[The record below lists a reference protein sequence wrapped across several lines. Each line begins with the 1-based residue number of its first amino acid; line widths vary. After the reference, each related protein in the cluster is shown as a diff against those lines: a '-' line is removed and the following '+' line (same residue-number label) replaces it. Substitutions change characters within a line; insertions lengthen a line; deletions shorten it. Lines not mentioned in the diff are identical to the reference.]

1 MGRFERFHTDDLVI
15 GEWSLTAA
23 AWTDRHQHDEINRVL
38 EGELRVTCDGVTEI
52 VRAGEIVVVPAGSRA
67 RYAAPTYARM
77 MFVYGPSADG
87 HAATDTA
94 YEALDGSAPTEH

>member
-1 MGRFERFHTDDLVI
+1 MGRGDRLSTDDLVI

-38 EGELRVTCDGVTEI
+38 EGELHVTCDGETV
-52 VRAGEIVVVPAGSRA
+52 VVHPGEIVWVPAGSKA

-77 MFVYGPSADG
+77 MFIYGPSNDG
-87 HAATDTA
+87 HAASDTSF
-94 YEALDGSAPTEH
+94 EQL